1 MTKQQHKLK
10 SMLNYYEVDLVGLKD
25 EKMNKKSLSK
35 FLDNF
40 NQIYDFYTLEE
51 IMRKIKEKRKEE
63 LPDDEERDFMMPP
76 SESSKTDDDSFED
89 EMMKDPEDFFSKK
102 NEKSNDK
109 NFNDPIDT
117 DVNKFLKWITM
128 LLYSGDHT
136 VIITED
142 KNIINIKLV
151 KINKG
156 KK

>member
-10 SMLNYYEVDLVGLKD
+10 SMLNYYEVDLIGGKD

-63 LPDDEERDFMMPP
+63 SPDDEERDFMMPP
-76 SESSKTDDDSFED
+76 PESSKTDGDSFED
-89 EMMKDPEDFFSKK
+89 EMMKNPEDFFSKK
-102 NEKSNDK
+102 YEKGNDK